1 MLYRA
6 TIPCSLS
13 GRAAS
18 MRSGGL
24 VRGRLVIDGR
34 GLGLGTIKHIGLVK
48 SITSLAKAYFPET
61 TASATIIRAPFVFAQ
76 IFRLVKPLLT
86 PQQQR
91 KVAIFGEDFES
102 GLKSHAGLDIECL
115 PVCLGGTQ
123 PDSQLCRAEPVPVSM
138 YVE

>member
-1 MLYRA
+1 
-6 TIPCSLS
+6 
-13 GRAAS
+13 

-102 GLKSHAGLDIECL
+102 GLK
-115 PVCLGGTQ
+115 VRVQ
-123 PDSQLCRAEPVPVSM
+123 SM
-138 YVE
+138 MHEIIRDDMAQINHPTM